1 MSGNNKIV
9 WDQPHETTEEGEREA
24 RGGWGKAG
32 VSDSSLCACLPH
44 TPPPSKIFFSELSQ
58 SEDAWLHTEEM
69 SAKAKER
76 GKLQMTATFMRS
88 PWLHVAETVSGST
101 WLPITVNRCVQ
112 GLEKQRF
119 CPEVQPVGIYCIK
132 SYEGKGPLH
141 NLTVINDTEAL
152 NCSVAGIQCKLPSV
166 ETVMR
171 LSCTLI
177 LQNYTICTILWTMY
191 LVLQLE
197 KLCVYWIVCVR
208 EQVICWCSSL
218 MNSVP
223 QITLSGVPNC

>member
-1 MSGNNKIV
+1 MSGNSKTV

-32 VSDSSLCACLPH
+32 VSDSSLCARLPH

-76 GKLQMTATFMRS
+76 GKLQMTATLMRS
-88 PWLHVAETVSGST
+88 LWLHIAEIVSGST
-101 WLPITVNRCVQ
+101 WLPITVNLF
-112 GLEKQRF
+112 GGSEKQRF

-141 NLTVINDTEAL
+141 NITVINDTRPWTAAL
-152 NCSVAGIQCKLPSV
+152 LAYSASYRQSKQWWDSPVL
-166 ETVMR
+166 
-171 LSCTLI
+171 LSCKII
-177 LQNYTICTILWTMY
+177 LYVLYCEPRILYCSWENGVYT
-191 LVLQLE
+191 
-197 KLCVYWIVCVR
+197 
-208 EQVICWCSSL
+208 
-218 MNSVP
+218 
-223 QITLSGVPNC
+223 G

>member
-1 MSGNNKIV
+1 MSGNNKTV

-32 VSDSSLCACLPH
+32 VSDSSLCARLPH

-76 GKLQMTATFMRS
+76 GKLQMTATLMRS
-88 PWLHVAETVSGST
+88 LWLHIAEIVSGST
-101 WLPITVNRCVQ
+101 WLPITVNLF
-112 GLEKQRF
+112 GGSEKQRF

-141 NLTVINDTEAL
+141 NITVINDTRPWTAAL
-152 NCSVAGIQCKLPSV
+152 LAYSASYRQSKQWWDSPVL
-166 ETVMR
+166 
-171 LSCTLI
+171 LSCKII
-177 LQNYTICTILWTMY
+177 LYVLYCEPRILYCSWENGVYT
-191 LVLQLE
+191 
-197 KLCVYWIVCVR
+197 
-208 EQVICWCSSL
+208 
-218 MNSVP
+218 
-223 QITLSGVPNC
+223 G

>member
-32 VSDSSLCACLPH
+32 VSDSSLCARLPH

-76 GKLQMTATFMRS
+76 GKLQMTATLMRS
-88 PWLHVAETVSGST
+88 LWLHIAEIVSGST
-101 WLPITVNRCVQ
+101 WLPITVNRCVR
-112 GLEKQRF
+112 GSEKF
-119 CPEVQPVGIYCIK
+119 SLWE
-132 SYEGKGPLH
+132 S
-141 NLTVINDTEAL
+141 TVAL
-152 NCSVAGIQCKLPSV
+152 NRSVAGIQCKLPSV
-166 ETVMR
+166 ETVKR
-171 LSCTLI
+171 LSCTVL
-177 LQNYTICTILWTMY
+177 LQDYTVCTILWAMY

-197 KLCVYWIVCVR
+197 KRCVYWIVCVR

-218 MNSVP
+218 MSSDP
-223 QITLSGVPNC
+223 QITLSGVSKC

>member
-32 VSDSSLCACLPH
+32 VSDSSLCARLPH

-76 GKLQMTATFMRS
+76 GKLQMTASLMRS
-88 PWLHVAETVSGST
+88 LWLHIAEIVSGST
-101 WLPITVNRCVQ
+101 WLPITVNLF
-112 GLEKQRF
+112 GGSEKQRF

-141 NLTVINDTEAL
+141 NITVINDTRPWTAAL
-152 NCSVAGIQCKLPSV
+152 LAYSASYRQSKQWWDSPVL
-166 ETVMR
+166 
-171 LSCTLI
+171 LSCKII
-177 LQNYTICTILWTMY
+177 LYVLYCEPRILYCSWENGVYT
-191 LVLQLE
+191 
-197 KLCVYWIVCVR
+197 
-208 EQVICWCSSL
+208 
-218 MNSVP
+218 
-223 QITLSGVPNC
+223 G

>member
-32 VSDSSLCACLPH
+32 VSDSSLCARLPH

-76 GKLQMTATFMRS
+76 GKLQMTATLMRS
-88 PWLHVAETVSGST
+88 LWLHIAEIVSGST
-101 WLPITVNRCVQ
+101 WLPITVNLF
-112 GLEKQRF
+112 GGSEKQRF

-141 NLTVINDTEAL
+141 NITVINDTRPWTAAL
-152 NCSVAGIQCKLPSV
+152 LAYSASYRQSKQWWDSPVL
-166 ETVMR
+166 
-171 LSCTLI
+171 LSCKII
-177 LQNYTICTILWTMY
+177 LYVLYCEPRILYCSWENGVYT
-191 LVLQLE
+191 
-197 KLCVYWIVCVR
+197 
-208 EQVICWCSSL
+208 
-218 MNSVP
+218 
-223 QITLSGVPNC
+223 G

>member
-32 VSDSSLCACLPH
+32 VSDSSLCARLPH
-44 TPPPSKIFFSELSQ
+44 TPPPSKIFFSKLSQ

-76 GKLQMTATFMRS
+76 GKLQMTATLMRS
-88 PWLHVAETVSGST
+88 LWLHIAEIVSGST
-101 WLPITVNRCVQ
+101 WLPITVNLF
-112 GLEKQRF
+112 GGSEKQRF

-141 NLTVINDTEAL
+141 NITVINDTRPWTAAL
-152 NCSVAGIQCKLPSV
+152 LAYSASYRQSKQWWDSPVL
-166 ETVMR
+166 
-171 LSCTLI
+171 LSCKII
-177 LQNYTICTILWTMY
+177 LYVLYCEPRILYCSWENGVYT
-191 LVLQLE
+191 
-197 KLCVYWIVCVR
+197 
-208 EQVICWCSSL
+208 
-218 MNSVP
+218 
-223 QITLSGVPNC
+223 G

>member
-32 VSDSSLCACLPH
+32 VSDSSLCARLSH

-76 GKLQMTATFMRS
+76 GKLQMTAILMRS
-88 PWLHVAETVSGST
+88 LWLHIAEIVSGST
-101 WLPITVNRCVQ
+101 WLPITVNRRVQ
-112 GLEKQRF
+112 GSEKQRF
-119 CPEVQPVGIYCIK
+119 CPEVQPVG
-132 SYEGKGPLH
+132 PLH
-141 NLTVINDTEAL
+141 KITVINDTEAL
-152 NCSVAGIQCKLPSV
+152 NCSVASV

-171 LSCTLI
+171 LSCTVI
-177 LQNYTICTILWTMY
+177 LQNYTVCTILWAMY

-197 KLCVYWIVCVR
+197 KRCVYWIVCVR
-208 EQVICWCSSL
+208 EQVICCCSSL
-218 MNSVP
+218 MSSDP
-223 QITLSGVPNC
+223 QITLSGVSKC

>member
-32 VSDSSLCACLPH
+32 VSDSSLCARQPH
-44 TPPPSKIFFSELSQ
+44 TPPPSKIFFSKLSQ

-76 GKLQMTATFMRS
+76 GKLQMTATLMRS
-88 PWLHVAETVSGST
+88 LWLHIAEIVSGST
-101 WLPITVNRCVQ
+101 WLPITVNLF
-112 GLEKQRF
+112 GGSKKQRF

-141 NLTVINDTEAL
+141 NITVINDTRPWTAAL
-152 NCSVAGIQCKLPSV
+152 LAYSASYRQSKQWWDSPVL
-166 ETVMR
+166 
-171 LSCTLI
+171 LSCKII
-177 LQNYTICTILWTMY
+177 LYVLYCEPRILYCSWENGVYT
-191 LVLQLE
+191 
-197 KLCVYWIVCVR
+197 
-208 EQVICWCSSL
+208 
-218 MNSVP
+218 
-223 QITLSGVPNC
+223 G

>member
-1 MSGNNKIV
+1 MSGNNKTV

-32 VSDSSLCACLPH
+32 VSDSSLCARLPH

-76 GKLQMTATFMRS
+76 GKLQMTATLMRS
-88 PWLHVAETVSGST
+88 LWLHIAEIVPGST
-101 WLPITVNRCVQ
+101 WLPITVNLF
-112 GLEKQRF
+112 GGSEKQRF

-141 NLTVINDTEAL
+141 NITVINDTRPWTAAL
-152 NCSVAGIQCKLPSV
+152 LAYSASYRQSKQCWDSPVL
-166 ETVMR
+166 
-171 LSCTLI
+171 LSCKII
-177 LQNYTICTILWTMY
+177 LYVLYCEPRILYCSWENGVYT
-191 LVLQLE
+191 
-197 KLCVYWIVCVR
+197 
-208 EQVICWCSSL
+208 
-218 MNSVP
+218 
-223 QITLSGVPNC
+223 G

>member
-32 VSDSSLCACLPH
+32 VSDSSLCARLSH

-76 GKLQMTATFMRS
+76 GKLQMTATLMRS
-88 PWLHVAETVSGST
+88 LWLHIAEIVSGST

-112 GLEKQRF
+112 GSEKQRF
-119 CPEVQPVGIYCIK
+119 CPEVQPVG
-132 SYEGKGPLH
+132 PLH
-141 NLTVINDTEAL
+141 NITVINDTEAL
-152 NCSVAGIQCKLPSV
+152 NCSVASV

-171 LSCTLI
+171 LSCTVI
-177 LQNYTICTILWTMY
+177 LQNYTVCTILWAMY

-197 KLCVYWIVCVR
+197 KRCVYWIVCVR

-218 MNSVP
+218 MSSDP
-223 QITLSGVPNC
+223 QITLSGVSKC

>member
-1 MSGNNKIV
+1 MSGNNKTV

-32 VSDSSLCACLPH
+32 VSDSSLCARLPH

-76 GKLQMTATFMRS
+76 GKLQMTATLMRS
-88 PWLHVAETVSGST
+88 LWLHIAEIVSGST
-101 WLPITVNRCVQ
+101 WLPITVNLF
-112 GLEKQRF
+112 GGSEKQRF

-141 NLTVINDTEAL
+141 NITVINYTRPWTAAL
-152 NCSVAGIQCKLPSV
+152 LAYSASYRQSKQWWDSPVL
-166 ETVMR
+166 
-171 LSCTLI
+171 LSCKII
-177 LQNYTICTILWTMY
+177 LYVLYCEPRILYCSWENGVYT
-191 LVLQLE
+191 
-197 KLCVYWIVCVR
+197 
-208 EQVICWCSSL
+208 
-218 MNSVP
+218 
-223 QITLSGVPNC
+223 G

>member
-32 VSDSSLCACLPH
+32 VSDSSLCARLPH

-76 GKLQMTATFMRS
+76 GKLQMTATLMRS
-88 PWLHVAETVSGST
+88 LWLHIAEIVSGST
-101 WLPITVNRCVQ
+101 WLPITVNLF
-112 GLEKQRF
+112 GGSEKQRF

-141 NLTVINDTEAL
+141 NITVINDTRPWTAAL
-152 NCSVAGIQCKLPSV
+152 LAYSASYHQSKQWWDSPVL
-166 ETVMR
+166 
-171 LSCTLI
+171 LSCKII
-177 LQNYTICTILWTMY
+177 LYVLYCEPRILYCSWENGVYT
-191 LVLQLE
+191 
-197 KLCVYWIVCVR
+197 
-208 EQVICWCSSL
+208 
-218 MNSVP
+218 
-223 QITLSGVPNC
+223 G

>member
-1 MSGNNKIV
+1 MSGNNNIV

-32 VSDSSLCACLPH
+32 VSDSSLCARLPH

-76 GKLQMTATFMRS
+76 GKLQMTATLMRS
-88 PWLHVAETVSGST
+88 LWLHIAEIVSGST
-101 WLPITVNRCVQ
+101 WLPITVNLF
-112 GLEKQRF
+112 GGSEKQRF

-141 NLTVINDTEAL
+141 NITVINDTRPWTAAL
-152 NCSVAGIQCKLPSV
+152 LAYSASYRQSKQWWDSPVL
-166 ETVMR
+166 
-171 LSCTLI
+171 LSCKII
-177 LQNYTICTILWTMY
+177 LYVLYCEPRILYCSWENGVYT
-191 LVLQLE
+191 
-197 KLCVYWIVCVR
+197 
-208 EQVICWCSSL
+208 
-218 MNSVP
+218 
-223 QITLSGVPNC
+223 G

>member
-1 MSGNNKIV
+1 MSGNNKTV

-32 VSDSSLCACLPH
+32 VSDSSLCARLPH

-76 GKLQMTATFMRS
+76 GKLQMTATLMRS
-88 PWLHVAETVSGST
+88 RWLHIAEIVSGST
-101 WLPITVNRCVQ
+101 WLPITVNLF
-112 GLEKQRF
+112 GGSEKQRF

-141 NLTVINDTEAL
+141 NITVINDTRPWTAAL
-152 NCSVAGIQCKLPSV
+152 LAYSASYRQSKQWWDSPVL
-166 ETVMR
+166 
-171 LSCTLI
+171 LSCKII
-177 LQNYTICTILWTMY
+177 LYVLYCEPRILYCSWENGVYT
-191 LVLQLE
+191 
-197 KLCVYWIVCVR
+197 
-208 EQVICWCSSL
+208 
-218 MNSVP
+218 
-223 QITLSGVPNC
+223 G

>member
-32 VSDSSLCACLPH
+32 VSDSSLCARLPH

-76 GKLQMTATFMRS
+76 GKLQMTATLMRS
-88 PWLHVAETVSGST
+88 LWLHIAEIVSGST
-101 WLPITVNRCVQ
+101 WLPITVNLF
-112 GLEKQRF
+112 GGSEKQRF

-141 NLTVINDTEAL
+141 NITVINDTRPWTAAL
-152 NCSVAGIQCKLPSV
+152 LAYSASYRQSKQWWDSPVL
-166 ETVMR
+166 
-171 LSCTLI
+171 LSCKII
-177 LQNYTICTILWTMY
+177 LYVLYCEPRILYSSWENGVYT
-191 LVLQLE
+191 
-197 KLCVYWIVCVR
+197 
-208 EQVICWCSSL
+208 
-218 MNSVP
+218 
-223 QITLSGVPNC
+223 G

>member
-76 GKLQMTATFMRS
+76 GKLQMTATLMRS
-88 PWLHVAETVSGST
+88 LWLHIAEIVSGST
-101 WLPITVNRCVQ
+101 WLPITVNRCVRSW
-112 GLEKQRF
+112 EKQRF

-141 NLTVINDTEAL
+141 NITVINDTRPWTAAL
-152 NCSVAGIQCKLPSV
+152 LAYSASYRQSKQWWDSPVL
-166 ETVMR
+166 
-171 LSCTLI
+171 LSCKII
-177 LQNYTICTILWTMY
+177 LYVLYCEPRILYCSWENGVYT
-191 LVLQLE
+191 
-197 KLCVYWIVCVR
+197 
-208 EQVICWCSSL
+208 
-218 MNSVP
+218 
-223 QITLSGVPNC
+223 G

>member
-32 VSDSSLCACLPH
+32 VSDSSLCARLPH
-44 TPPPSKIFFSELSQ
+44 TPPPSKKFFSELSQ

-76 GKLQMTATFMRS
+76 GKLQMTATLMRS
-88 PWLHVAETVSGST
+88 LWLHIAEIVSGST
-101 WLPITVNRCVQ
+101 WLPITVNRCVR
-112 GLEKQRF
+112 GSEKF
-119 CPEVQPVGIYCIK
+119 SLWE
-132 SYEGKGPLH
+132 S
-141 NLTVINDTEAL
+141 TVAL
-152 NCSVAGIQCKLPSV
+152 NRSVAGIQCKLPSV
-166 ETVMR
+166 ETVKR
-171 LSCTLI
+171 LSCTVL
-177 LQNYTICTILWTMY
+177 LQDYTVCTILWAMY

-197 KLCVYWIVCVR
+197 KRCVYWIVCVR

-218 MNSVP
+218 MSSDP
-223 QITLSGVPNC
+223 QITLSGVSKC

>member
-32 VSDSSLCACLPH
+32 VSDSSLCARLPH

-76 GKLQMTATFMRS
+76 GKLQMTATLMRS
-88 PWLHVAETVSGST
+88 LWLHIAEIVSGST
-101 WLPITVNRCVQ
+101 WLPITVNLF
-112 GLEKQRF
+112 GGSEKQRF

-141 NLTVINDTEAL
+141 NITVINDTRPWTAAL
-152 NCSVAGIQCKLPSV
+152 LAYSASYRQSKQWWDSPVL
-166 ETVMR
+166 
-171 LSCTLI
+171 LSCKII
-177 LQNYTICTILWTMY
+177 LYVLYCEPRILY
-191 LVLQLE
+191 
-197 KLCVYWIVCVR
+197 
-208 EQVICWCSSL
+208 CS
-218 MNSVP
+218 
-223 QITLSGVPNC
+223 

>member
-32 VSDSSLCACLPH
+32 VSDSSLCARLPH

-76 GKLQMTATFMRS
+76 GKLQMTATLMRS
-88 PWLHVAETVSGST
+88 LWLHIAEIVCGST
-101 WLPITVNRCVQ
+101 WLPITVNLF
-112 GLEKQRF
+112 GGSEKQRF

-141 NLTVINDTEAL
+141 NITVINDTRPWTAAL
-152 NCSVAGIQCKLPSV
+152 LAYSASYRQSKQWWDSPVL
-166 ETVMR
+166 
-171 LSCTLI
+171 LSCKII
-177 LQNYTICTILWTMY
+177 LYVLYCEPRILYCSWENGVYT
-191 LVLQLE
+191 
-197 KLCVYWIVCVR
+197 
-208 EQVICWCSSL
+208 
-218 MNSVP
+218 
-223 QITLSGVPNC
+223 G

>member
-32 VSDSSLCACLPH
+32 VSDSSLCARLPH

-76 GKLQMTATFMRS
+76 GKLQMTATLMRS
-88 PWLHVAETVSGST
+88 LWLHIAEIVSGST
-101 WLPITVNRCVQ
+101 WLPITVNRCVRSW
-112 GLEKQRF
+112 EKQRF

-141 NLTVINDTEAL
+141 NITVINDTRPWTAAL
-152 NCSVAGIQCKLPSV
+152 LAYSASYRQSKQWWDSPVL
-166 ETVMR
+166 
-171 LSCTLI
+171 LSCKII
-177 LQNYTICTILWTMY
+177 LYVLYCEPRILYCSWENGVYT
-191 LVLQLE
+191 
-197 KLCVYWIVCVR
+197 
-208 EQVICWCSSL
+208 
-218 MNSVP
+218 
-223 QITLSGVPNC
+223 G

>member
-32 VSDSSLCACLPH
+32 VSDSSLCARLPH

-76 GKLQMTATFMRS
+76 GKLQMTATLMRS
-88 PWLHVAETVSGST
+88 LWLHIAEVSGST
-101 WLPITVNRCVQ
+101 WLPITVNLF
-112 GLEKQRF
+112 GGSEKQRF

-141 NLTVINDTEAL
+141 NITVINDTRPWTAAL
-152 NCSVAGIQCKLPSV
+152 LAYSASYRQSKQWWDSPVL
-166 ETVMR
+166 
-171 LSCTLI
+171 LSCKII
-177 LQNYTICTILWTMY
+177 LYVLYCEPRILYCSWENGVYT
-191 LVLQLE
+191 
-197 KLCVYWIVCVR
+197 
-208 EQVICWCSSL
+208 
-218 MNSVP
+218 
-223 QITLSGVPNC
+223 G

>member
-32 VSDSSLCACLPH
+32 VSDSSLCARLPH

-76 GKLQMTATFMRS
+76 GKLQMTATLMRS
-88 PWLHVAETVSGST
+88 LWLHIAEIVSGST
-101 WLPITVNRCVQ
+101 WLPITVNLF
-112 GLEKQRF
+112 GGSEKQRF
-119 CPEVQPVGIYCIK
+119 CSEVQPVGIYCIK

-141 NLTVINDTEAL
+141 NITVINDTRPWTAAL
-152 NCSVAGIQCKLPSV
+152 LAYSASYRQSKQWWDSPVL
-166 ETVMR
+166 
-171 LSCTLI
+171 LSCKII
-177 LQNYTICTILWTMY
+177 LYVLYCEPRILYCSWENGVYT
-191 LVLQLE
+191 
-197 KLCVYWIVCVR
+197 
-208 EQVICWCSSL
+208 
-218 MNSVP
+218 
-223 QITLSGVPNC
+223 G